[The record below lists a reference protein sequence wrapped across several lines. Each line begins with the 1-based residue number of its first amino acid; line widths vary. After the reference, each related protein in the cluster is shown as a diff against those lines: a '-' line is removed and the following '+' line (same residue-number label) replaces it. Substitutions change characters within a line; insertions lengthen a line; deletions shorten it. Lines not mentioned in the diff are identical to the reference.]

1 MREVNRANILNYESD
16 SSDQD
21 QDSDNYNIP
30 LNRQHNDLQ

>member
-21 QDSDNYNIP
+21 SDNYNIP
-30 LNRQHNDLQ
+30 LNKQNNDMQ